1 MLKNGECKSKIRAV
15 AILDVG
21 PIPTEYKEKAE
32 DRCFPLTNSSDGRIA
47 SGAVRGYCSP
57 RELVNR
63 QKRTPGVSGSING
76 LSADS
81 LCARGSE
88 DGSQGAV
95 ACLGEKSD
103 PEERLILEIGTVGHN
118 NSCHWYAIRV
128 RSQHEDSVARHL
140 RVRGLESFLPL
151 YKQQRRWSDRFKE
164 IELPLFP
171 GYVFCQFNPLNRLPV
186 LTVPGVVHVVGT
198 GKTPTRIEEE
208 EIAAIQAAVK
218 SGFPTHPS
226 PFVEIGQRVRIEY
239 GPLCGI
245 EGILLGF
252 RGHHRIVL
260 SITLL
265 QRSVAVE
272 INEEWARPLSRRQ
285 EISRH
290 PGSERHR
297 GGSTPSH
304 A

>member
-1 MLKNGECKSKIRAV
+1 M
-15 AILDVG
+15 
-21 PIPTEYKEKAE
+21 
-32 DRCFPLTNSSDGRIA
+32 
-47 SGAVRGYCSP
+47 
-57 RELVNR
+57 
-63 QKRTPGVSGSING
+63 
-76 LSADS
+76 
-81 LCARGSE
+81 
-88 DGSQGAV
+88 SQ
-95 ACLGEKSD
+95 S
-103 PEERLILEIGTVGHN
+103 

-128 RSQHEDSVARHL
+128 RSQHEDLVARHL
-140 RVRGLESFLPL
+140 RVRGLEAFLPL
-151 YKQQRRWSDRFKE
+151 YKQQHRWSDRFKE

-171 GYVFCQFNPLNRLPV
+171 GYVFCQFDPLNRLPV
-186 LTVPGVVHVVGT
+186 LTVPGVVHIVGT
-198 GKTPTRIEEE
+198 GKTPVPIDQE

-218 SGFPTHPS
+218 SEFSTQPW

-272 INEEWARPLSRRQ
+272 INGEWARPLFPKQGTSNRL
-285 EISRH
+285 
-290 PGSERHR
+290 PFPERVLGRSLH
-297 GGSTPSH
+297 SH

>member
-1 MLKNGECKSKIRAV
+1 M
-15 AILDVG
+15 
-21 PIPTEYKEKAE
+21 
-32 DRCFPLTNSSDGRIA
+32 
-47 SGAVRGYCSP
+47 
-57 RELVNR
+57 
-63 QKRTPGVSGSING
+63 
-76 LSADS
+76 
-81 LCARGSE
+81 
-88 DGSQGAV
+88 SQ
-95 ACLGEKSD
+95 
-103 PEERLILEIGTVGHN
+103 N

-128 RSQHEDSVARHL
+128 RSQHEDLVARHL
-140 RVRGLESFLPL
+140 RVRGLEAFTPF
-151 YKQQRRWSDRFKE
+151 YRQQHRWSDRFRE

-171 GYVFCQFNPLNRLPV
+171 GYVFCQFNPLNRLAV

-198 GKTPTRIEEE
+198 GKRLVPIDEE

-218 SGFPTHPS
+218 SGFSTKPW

-239 GPLCGI
+239 GSLCGI

-272 INEEWARPLSRRQ
+272 INGEWARPLSRRR
-285 EISRH
+285 EIPGRH
-290 PGSERHR
+290 PVPEQLR
-297 GGSTPSH
+297 GGSAHSH